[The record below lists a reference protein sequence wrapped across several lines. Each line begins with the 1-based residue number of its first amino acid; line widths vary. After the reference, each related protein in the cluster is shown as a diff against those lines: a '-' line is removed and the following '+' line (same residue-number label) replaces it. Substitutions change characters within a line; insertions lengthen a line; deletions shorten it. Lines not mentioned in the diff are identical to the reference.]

1 MLLGFSP
8 NRVLLQYMYDFV
20 VLLKVH
26 HWPDVLPQSHEIII
40 VMSMEKLS
48 KERIPSLFYIQ
59 NDLNTNEVLDENFA

>member
-8 NRVLLQYMYDFV
+8 NRVLMQYMYDIV

-26 HWPDVLPQSHEIII
+26 HWPDALHQSHEIII
-40 VMSMEKLS
+40 LMYMEKLS

-59 NDLNTNEVLDENFA
+59 NNLNTNEVLDENIA